1 MTAPSNGAGRERK
14 EGAPLRNLRSSMA
27 AGPETLPHPYFRPL
41 RPGAV
46 ALIAPLALRRWT
58 ESADPPYLLDVRPMS
73 ERRIVHLPND
83 HHVPLEAVAEAI
95 PSLPRDHP
103 IVVYDH
109 LGFRAR
115 RAVEFLSQSGFGG
128 VAALEG
134 GLEEYARVADPSL
147 PRYPADDPASRI
159 YLRQVVRPD
168 SGCLGYFLGDVT
180 ERVGVVIDP
189 ARDIAPYRALLA
201 EGGWRVAA
209 IVESHTH
216 ADHLAGH
223 SALHDVTDAP
233 IFVSHRSPAQY
244 PHHRLTEGEAVRF
257 GNEELT
263 VLETPGHTL
272 DHLTLRVRERI
283 FTGDTLLL
291 GSCGRTDLGGGSPEL
306 LWESLHEKIL
316 RLPSETE
323 VYPAHYGPHH
333 ALPDRYVSTLG
344 FERATNEALTQG
356 SREAFLRYMTEG
368 WPPKPDDFERI
379 VRTNLEE

>member
-1 MTAPSNGAGRERK
+1 MLS
-14 EGAPLRNLRSSMA
+14 
-27 AGPETLPHPYFRPL
+27 HPYFRSP

-46 ALIAPLALRRWT
+46 ALLSPLALRRLL
-58 ESADPPYLLDVRPMS
+58 ESPDPPYLLDVRPAS
-73 ERRIVHLPND
+73 ERRIVRLPND
-83 HHVPLEAVAEAI
+83 HHVPLERVAEAV
-95 PSLPRDHP
+95 PTLPRGRP

-115 RAVEFLSQSGFGG
+115 RAVEFLSQRGFEG

-134 GLEEYARVADPSL
+134 GLEEYARVADPTL
-147 PRYPADDPASRI
+147 PRYPVDDPASRV
-159 YLRQVVRPD
+159 YLRQIVRPD
-168 SGCLGYFLGDVT
+168 SGCLGYFVGDVD

-189 ARDIAPYRALLA
+189 AREIGPYRALLA

-223 SALHDVTDAP
+223 SALHTVTDAP

-244 PHHRLTEGEAVRF
+244 PHRRLSEGEAVPF
-257 GNEELT
+257 GGEELT

-272 DHLTLRVRERI
+272 DHLTLRVGERI

-291 GSCGRTDLGGGSPEL
+291 GSCGRTDLGGSAEL
-306 LWESLHEKIL
+306 LWESLTEKLL
-316 RLPSETE
+316 RLPNETE
-323 VYPAHYGPHH
+323 VYPAHYGPRH

-344 FERATNEALTQG
+344 FERTTNEALTQG
-356 SREAFLRYMTEG
+356 SREAFLAYMTEG
-368 WPPKPDDFERI
+368 WPPKPADFEQI

>member
-1 MTAPSNGAGRERK
+1 
-14 EGAPLRNLRSSMA
+14 MA
-27 AGPETLPHPYFRPL
+27 ASPETLSHPYVRPL

-46 ALIAPLALRRWT
+46 ALIDPLSLRQLLA
-58 ESADPPYLLDVRPMS
+58 SSDPPYLLDVRPAS
-73 ERRIVHLPND
+73 ERRVVRLPND
-83 HHVPLEAVAEAI
+83 HSVPLESIAQSL
-95 PSLPRDHP
+95 PTLPRDRP

-115 RAVEFLSQSGFGG
+115 RAAELLCERGFTD

-134 GLEEYARVADPSL
+134 GLEDYARLADPSL
-147 PRYPADDPASRI
+147 PRYPVDDPAGGV
-159 YLRQVVRPD
+159 YLRQIVRPD
-168 SGCLGYFLGDVT
+168 SGCLGYFVGDAR

-189 ARDIAPYRALLA
+189 ARDIGPYRSLLA

-209 IVESHTH
+209 IVETHTH

-223 SALHDVTDAP
+223 AALHAATDAP
-233 IFVSHRSPAQY
+233 IYLSHRTPAEY
-244 PHHRLTEGEAVRF
+244 SHRRLAEGESVPF
-257 GNEELT
+257 GSEEVT

-272 DHLTLRVRERI
+272 DHLTLRVGERI

-291 GSCGRTDLGGGSPEL
+291 GSCGRTDLGGGSPQL
-306 LWESLHEKIL
+306 LWESLTEKIL
-316 RLPSETE
+316 KLPSETE
-323 VYPAHYGPHH
+323 VYPAHYGPWH

-356 SREAFLRYMTEG
+356 SYAAFLRYMTEG

-379 VRTNLEE
+379 VRTNLKE